1 MRYKHQVYNIFTQEH
16 QKDKI
21 KNNLYVNL
29 YLSAYKVFK
38 NYPIFGVGN
47 KNYRVEACNRGYKFE
62 YGIKDEEKNK
72 YNYLCV
78 THPHQIYFE
87 FLAEHGLVG
96 TLILLSIFFYLIFK
110 NLKIIIL
117 SKNYIQIGCF
127 IYLIINFIPILPG
140 GSFFS
145 DFKSTFFWLNLSI
158 MYSVSKD
165 TNIFFLLKKNTKN
178 H

>member
-1 MRYKHQVYNIFTQEH
+1 M
-16 QKDKI
+16 
-21 KNNLYVNL
+21 
-29 YLSAYKVFK
+29 
-38 NYPIFGVGN
+38 GN
-47 KNYRVEACNRGYKFE
+47 KNYRVETCNRGYTFE
-62 YGIKDEEKNK
+62 YGAKDELKDK

-96 TLILLSIFFYLIFK
+96 TIILLSIFFYLIFK

-117 SKNYIQIGCF
+117 SKNYIQIGCL
-127 IYLIINFIPILPG
+127 IYLILNFIPILPG

-145 DFKSTFFWLNLSI
+145 DFKSTLFWLNLSI

-165 TNIFFLLKKNTKN
+165 TNIFFLLKKY
-178 H
+178 